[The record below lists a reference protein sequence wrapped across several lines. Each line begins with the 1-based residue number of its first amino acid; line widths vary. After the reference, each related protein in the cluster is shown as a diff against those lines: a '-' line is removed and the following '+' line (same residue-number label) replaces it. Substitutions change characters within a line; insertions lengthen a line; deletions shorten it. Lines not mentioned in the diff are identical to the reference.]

1 MTFLLDILGTLAFRS
16 RSLRALAARRALF
29 PPVIWLAI
37 GFLAYVFVRN
47 SVYSSLESVPY
58 VQAPPSF
65 LESLLSTNL
74 IQILL
79 FFSLVYV
86 PALIALSNLFAGD
99 GLGFTISR
107 AEYTS
112 HVSAL
117 FPLWGTLFLIA
128 APIQWIV
135 PQFLVLGVLSISIGL
150 LWLIL
155 SIVAYTVWAVREIN
169 YIPAAAALG
178 VIVLSWFTLPV
189 FYLLATFLLALPFFI
204 LLPFVYVFAMR
215 LRELLAVRG
224 SLRDFQ
230 QHLHS
235 LTLNPRDADAHY
247 QLGLLHLQR
256 AHLDAAQGY
265 FEQALAVDPQD
276 PDYHYSMGRAFEAR
290 GEWPRAMEE
299 YEATYRLNPEYGLGD
314 IFREV
319 GKGYLH
325 TDRLDKAIEFLKF
338 FLERRSSDP
347 EGRYWLAFALRRS
360 GKLDEMR
367 IQLNTILEQARTS
380 PRFFRRE
387 KREWIYRARVLLRG
401 QTYDLRPPTSG
412 LRKS

>member
-1 MTFLLDILGTLAFRS
+1 MTFLLEILGVLAFRS
-16 RSLRALAARRALF
+16 RSLRALAARRALAL
-29 PPVIWLAI
+29 PVLCLAI
-37 GFLAYVFVRN
+37 GFLAYVLVRN
-47 SVYSSLESVPY
+47 SVYSTLQSVPY

-65 LESLLSTNL
+65 LDSLLSSNL

-86 PALIALSNLFAGD
+86 PALIALSNWFAGD
-99 GLGFTISR
+99 GLGFSVSR
-107 AEYTS
+107 AEYTA

-135 PQFLVLGVLSISIGL
+135 PQFLVLDVVSISIGL
-150 LWLIL
+150 LWLVL
-155 SIVAYTVWAVREIN
+155 SMAAYTLWAIREID

-178 VIVLSWFTLPV
+178 VMVLSWLTLPV
-189 FYLLATFLLALPFFI
+189 FYMLATFLLALPFFL
-204 LLPFVYVFAMR
+204 LLPFVYVFALR
-215 LRELLAVRG
+215 LRELLAVKG

-265 FEQALAVDPQD
+265 FEQALAIDPRD
-276 PDYHYSMGRAFEAR
+276 PDYHYFMGRVFEAR

-299 YEATYRLNPEYGLGD
+299 YEATYRLNPAYRLGD

-325 TDRLDKAIEFLKF
+325 TDKLDKAIEFLKF

-347 EGRYWLAFALRRS
+347 EGRYWLAVALRRS

-367 IQLNTILEQARTS
+367 VQLSAILEQARTS

-387 KREWIYRARVLLRG
+387 NREWIYRARMLLRG
-401 QTYDLRPPTSG
+401 QT
-412 LRKS
+412 